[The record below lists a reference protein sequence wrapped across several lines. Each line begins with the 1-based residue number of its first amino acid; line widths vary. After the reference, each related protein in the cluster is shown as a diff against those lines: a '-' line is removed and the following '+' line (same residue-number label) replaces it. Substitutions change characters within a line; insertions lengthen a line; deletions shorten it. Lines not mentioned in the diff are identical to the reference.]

1 MPLRDLSF
9 SAAARTISA
18 AMPPEQR
25 GLAASIILS
34 TTNYSISLSLAIAAM
49 ISSIYNDQGM
59 NLLAGYRAAF
69 YYAIGLSGLGVA
81 AAMGVCLTGAT

>member
-1 MPLRDLSF
+1 MPP
-9 SAAARTISA
+9 AAARTISA

-49 ISSIYNDQGM
+49 MSSIYNDQGHESTSRLSCCV
-59 NLLAGYRAAF
+59 LLR
-69 YYAIGLSGLGVA
+69 AIGLSGLGVA